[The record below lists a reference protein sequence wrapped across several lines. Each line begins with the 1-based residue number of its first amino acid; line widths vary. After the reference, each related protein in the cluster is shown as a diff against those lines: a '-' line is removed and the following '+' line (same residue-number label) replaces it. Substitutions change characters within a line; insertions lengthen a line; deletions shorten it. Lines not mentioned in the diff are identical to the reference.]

1 MSYKRRKISERDR
14 CVAAEIL
21 TSFMFT
27 RNIDEVMAVWNQVY
41 EQYGLCDD
49 PFTHT
54 PCSPK
59 EWSENLVEY
68 EQQTMMNLY
77 GHCDGLEEKI

>member
-1 MSYKRRKISERDR
+1 MARKKITQRDR
-14 CVAAEIL
+14 EIAAEIL

-27 RNIDEVMAVWNQVY
+27 KNMDDVMEVWEQVY

-59 EWSENLVEY
+59 EYCENKLEY
-68 EQQTMMNLY
+68 EQMTMFERY
-77 GHCDGLEEKI
+77 GHCDALEG